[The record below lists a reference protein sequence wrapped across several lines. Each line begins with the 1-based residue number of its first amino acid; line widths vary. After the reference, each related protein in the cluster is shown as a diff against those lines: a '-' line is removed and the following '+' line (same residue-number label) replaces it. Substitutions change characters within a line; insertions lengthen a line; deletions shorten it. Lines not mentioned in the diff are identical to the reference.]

1 MNNSNTKIYLILI
14 VILGFVGYNL
24 MVMHDIQTDVAAF
37 DDKIEAIQSD
47 IDSISL
53 ANEELDS
60 KIESLHSE
68 IELIDSDIDR
78 VQNNISTIKN
88 QTNEKINNVD
98 VLSFDELVKFFT
110 DRYNERLG
118 GEEGFGGETTSSD
131 SKTGN

>member
-37 DDKIEAIQSD
+37 DEKIEAIQSD
-47 IDSISL
+47 IDSIAL
-53 ANEELDS
+53 ANDELDM

-78 VQNNISTIKN
+78 VQGNISIIKN
-88 QTNEKINNVD
+88 QTDEKVSNVD
-98 VLSFDELVKFFT
+98 VLTFDELIQFFT
-110 DRYNERLG
+110 DRYGERLRS
-118 GEEGFGGETTSSD
+118 ETGSSD

>member
-37 DDKIEAIQSD
+37 DEKIEEIQSD
-47 IDSISL
+47 IDSIAI
-53 ANEELDS
+53 ANDELDM

-68 IELIDSDIDR
+68 IELIDSDIDK
-78 VQNNISTIKN
+78 VQNNITTIKN
-88 QTNEKINNVD
+88 KTNEKVNNVD
-98 VLSFDELVKFFT
+98 VLTFNELVKFFT
-110 DRYNERLG
+110 DRYGEGLG
-118 GEEGFGGETTSSD
+118 GETGSSD

>member
-47 IDSISL
+47 IDSIAL

-68 IELIDSDIDR
+68 IELIDSDIDK
-78 VQNNISTIKN
+78 VQNNITTIKN
-88 QTNEKINNVD
+88 KTNEKVNNVD
-98 VLSFDELVKFFT
+98 VLTFNELVKFFT

-118 GEEGFGGETTSSD
+118 SETGSSD
-131 SKTGN
+131 SETGN

>member
-1 MNNSNTKIYLILI
+1 MNSNTKIYLILI

-37 DDKIEAIQSD
+37 DEKIEAIHSD
-47 IDSISL
+47 IDSIAI

-78 VQNNISTIKN
+78 VQGNISIIKN
-88 QTNEKINNVD
+88 QTDEKVSNVD
-98 VLSFDELVKFFT
+98 VLTFDELIKFFT
-110 DRYNERLG
+110 DRYGEGLG
-118 GEEGFGGETTSSD
+118 GETGSSD
-131 SKTGN
+131 SKGGN

>member
-37 DDKIEAIQSD
+37 DEKIEEIQSD
-47 IDSISL
+47 IDSIAV
-53 ANEELDS
+53 ANDELDM

-68 IELIDSDIDR
+68 IELIDSDIDK
-78 VQNNISTIKN
+78 VQNNITTIKN
-88 QTNEKINNVD
+88 KTNEKVNNVD
-98 VLSFDELVKFFT
+98 VLTFNELVKFFT
-110 DRYNERLG
+110 DRYGEGLG
-118 GEEGFGGETTSSD
+118 GETGSSD

>member
-37 DDKIEAIQSD
+37 DEKIEEIQSD
-47 IDSISL
+47 IDSIAI
-53 ANEELDS
+53 ANDELDM

-68 IELIDSDIDR
+68 IELIDSDIDK
-78 VQNNISTIKN
+78 VQNNITTIKN
-88 QTNEKINNVD
+88 KTNEKVNNVD
-98 VLSFDELVKFFT
+98 VLTFNELVKFFT
-110 DRYNERLG
+110 DRYGEGLG
-118 GEEGFGGETTSSD
+118 GETKSSD

>member
-37 DDKIEAIQSD
+37 DEKIEAIQSD
-47 IDSISL
+47 IDSIAL

-68 IELIDSDIDR
+68 IELIDGDINR
-78 VQNNISTIKN
+78 VQSNITTIKN
-88 QTNEKINNVD
+88 QTNEKVNNVD
-98 VLSFDELVKFFT
+98 VLTFDELLQFFS
-110 DRYNERLG
+110 DRYSNRLG
-118 GEEGFGGETTSSD
+118 SEAGSSD

>member
-1 MNNSNTKIYLILI
+1 MNSNNKIYLILV

-37 DDKIEAIQSD
+37 DEKIEAIQSD
-47 IDSISL
+47 IDSIAL

-78 VQNNISTIKN
+78 VQGNISIIKN
-88 QTNEKINNVD
+88 QTDEKVNNVD
-98 VLSFDELVKFFT
+98 VLTFDELIQFFS
-110 DRYNERLG
+110 DRYGERLG
-118 GEEGFGGETTSSD
+118 SEAGSSD

>member
-1 MNNSNTKIYLILI
+1 MNSNTKIYLILI

-37 DDKIEAIQSD
+37 DAKIEEIQSD
-47 IDSISL
+47 IDSIAV
-53 ANEELDS
+53 ANDELDM

-68 IELIDSDIDR
+68 IELIDGDIDR

-88 QTNEKINNVD
+88 QTNEKVNNVD
-98 VLSFDELVKFFT
+98 VLTFDELIKFFT
-110 DRYNERLG
+110 DRYGERLG
-118 GEEGFGGETTSSD
+118 GETGSSD

>member
-1 MNNSNTKIYLILI
+1 MNSNTKIYLILI

-37 DDKIEAIQSD
+37 DEKIESIQSD
-47 IDSISL
+47 IDSIAI

-68 IELIDSDIDR
+68 IELIDSDIDK
-78 VQNNISTIKN
+78 VQNNISTIKIK
-88 QTNEKINNVD
+88 TNEKVNNVD
-98 VLSFDELVKFFT
+98 VLTFDELIKFFT
-110 DRYNERLG
+110 DRYQSQLG
-118 GEEGFGGETTSSD
+118 NEEGLGSEAGSSD